1 MPKGDSTGA
10 QGKGTG
16 TGLGTVTAVNKLQ
29 IARPSQTIELSAKD
43 LAVLGEKDLARI
55 HVKNATGKELL
66 CQTVDTDGD
75 YTPDQVIFQADFAAG
90 QTQTFTVI
98 VGDKWVYTKDQF
110 GAYGR
115 FVRERFDDFCWEN
128 DRIAHRMYG
137 KALETYVRELLVS
150 STVDIWSKR
159 TPRMVINDWYM
170 VDNYHV
176 DTGEGGDLYSAG
188 LSRGCGGNGL
198 WAADRLWVSKNHV
211 NSRVLANGPIR
222 VMFELTYEPFEVNG
236 VMVSEVKRI
245 SLDAGQNV
253 DHFRSIYKPE
263 KPTVL
268 ITGIGLKKVS
278 GEHWDV
284 NTERGW
290 LAKWEPM
297 EQNAGKQGLV
307 AIVNPR
313 LYEKQTEDQRN
324 LLMLTRVPA
333 DNVASYWAGCC
344 WDKGGQFADFEAW
357 KTYVD
362 QFAQGLLSPIEVS
375 VSVR

>member
-110 GAYGR
+110 RAYGR